1 MAAPGDRGKVPQK
14 RKPPAVTVKSDR
26 RGMDEKVR

>member
-14 RKPPAVTVKSDR
+14 RKPPGGTLKEVSVEEWMKR
-26 RGMDEKVR
+26 